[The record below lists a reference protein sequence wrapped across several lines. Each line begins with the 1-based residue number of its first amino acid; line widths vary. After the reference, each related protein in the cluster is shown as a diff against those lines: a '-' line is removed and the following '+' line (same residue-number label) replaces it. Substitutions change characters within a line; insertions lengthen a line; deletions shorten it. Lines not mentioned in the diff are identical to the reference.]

1 MSGITSSI
9 SNRAHGAVRAS
20 NSRGRLLFSTSQA
33 VRGSGAFFNL
43 GGLGASREA
52 QYLSKERGIPRT
64 EYNSN
69 IHLIRSSEVDP
80 FAPAP
85 GSTRTATARAAARGQ
100 AEARQAE
107 AYSQMI
113 ASRRAESP
121 YAPDLFWGAH
131 IRRENPAHGVREG
144 ASGLEAQLQALKDEL
159 AETKRAL
166 RAVLQAKAG
175 GGRSETSMTSHL
187 LSTAIIL
194 TAVYFIGKDISERV
208 SGPATPADGLIQAQ
222 TLTDEVDQATAQR
235 QRDAPLEE
243 QALAESGLTS
253 FENQP
258 EMLEPPR
265 RSVLS
270 GLFWA
275 RT

>member
-1 MSGITSSI
+1 MLTLSSNI
-9 SNRAHGAVRAS
+9 STRAS
-20 NSRGRLLFSTSQA
+20 GVARAGGSCGRLRFSTGHA
-33 VRGSGAFFNL
+33 LRSGGGPLFNL

-64 EYNSN
+64 EYSAN

-85 GSTRTATARAAARGQ
+85 GSTRAAAARAAARAE
-100 AEARQAE
+100 AEARL
-107 AYSQMI
+107 
-113 ASRRAESP
+113 ASAFPSRASVRA
-121 YAPDLFWGAH
+121 APDPAANGAMT
-131 IRRENPAHGVREG
+131 AM
-144 ASGLEAQLQALKDEL
+144 AAQLQALRVEL

-166 RAVLQAKAG
+166 RGMQARG
-175 GGRSETSMTSHL
+175 EGSGNSMSSHL

-194 TAVYFIGKDISERV
+194 TLIIFIGKDVSQRV
-208 SGPATPADGLIQAQ
+208 AWSPAPEDSLIQAQ
-222 TLTDEVDQATAQR
+222 PLADAVDEATAQR
-235 QRDAPLEE
+235 RRDAPVEE

-253 FENQP
+253 FESEREHAVLGNYN
-258 EMLEPPR
+258 PR
-265 RSVLS
+265 SSVLS

>member
-1 MSGITSSI
+1 MFTLSSNMST
-9 SNRAHGAVRAS
+9 RAS
-20 NSRGRLLFSTSQA
+20 GVVRSSTSCGRQLFSTSHA
-33 VRGSGAFFNL
+33 ARYSGGPLFNL

-64 EYNSN
+64 EYSAN

-85 GSTRTATARAAARGQ
+85 GSTRTASARAAARAQ
-100 AEARQAE
+100 AEAHSRSHSRLASSGGAPE
-107 AYSQMI
+107 ARV
-113 ASRRAESP
+113 ASDFA
-121 YAPDLFWGAH
+121 
-131 IRRENPAHGVREG
+131 AHG
-144 ASGLEAQLQALKDEL
+144 GLAALAAQLQAVRDEL

-166 RAVLQAKAG
+166 RGVQARG
-175 GGRSETSMTSHL
+175 ESSETSMTSHL

-194 TAVYFIGKDISERV
+194 AVIIFIGKDISERV
-208 SGPATPADGLIQAQ
+208 TGPPSSADGLIQAQ
-222 TLTDEVDQATAQR
+222 AIAHEVDAATARR
-235 QRDAPLEE
+235 QRDAPVEE

-253 FENQP
+253 FEDQP
-258 EMLEPPR
+258 STSESHPR
-265 RSVLS
+265 GSVLS